1 MRLISGLCS
10 LAALLVGC
18 ASPPRGIKAVEG
30 FSIDRYLGT
39 WYEIARLDH
48 SFERGLSQVT
58 AEYSKRPEG
67 SIAVVNR
74 GFDAK
79 ANRWRE
85 VRGTARLVGPPDVAS
100 LKVTFFWPFW
110 GSYHV
115 IVLDSDYRYAMV
127 TSSTRDYLWILSR
140 EKTLPPAVL
149 SDLKTRAIQWG
160 FAVDKLI
167 YVNQ

>member
-18 ASPPRGIKAVEG
+18 ASTPKGIEPVKG
-30 FSIDRYLGT
+30 FQIDRYLGT

-48 SFERGLSQVT
+48 SFERGLSKVT
-58 AEYSKRPEG
+58 AEYSKRPDG

-85 VRGTARLVGPPDVAS
+85 ARGKARPAGPPDVAS

-110 GSYHV
+110 AGYHV
-115 IVLDSDYRYAMV
+115 IVVDSDYRYAMV
-127 TSSTRDYLWILSR
+127 TSSTQDYLWILSR
-140 EKTLPPAVL
+140 EKILDPAVL
-149 SDLKTRAIQWG
+149 NDLKTRAKQWG
-160 FAVDKLI
+160 FPVDKLI
-167 YVNQ
+167 YVEQ